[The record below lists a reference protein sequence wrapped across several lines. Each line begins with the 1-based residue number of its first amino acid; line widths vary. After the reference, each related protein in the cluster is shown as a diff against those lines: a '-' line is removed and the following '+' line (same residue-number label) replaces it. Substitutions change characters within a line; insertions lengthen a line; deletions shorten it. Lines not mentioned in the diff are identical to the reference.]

1 MKHEQSF
8 SDVSHDIHLLG
19 KLLSLPAPPL
29 DVAFEE
35 VPLGTPG
42 GLGPTDY
49 ELVAVLR
56 FDPSTLAKLS
66 QAAETAG
73 SGPGGPSGGATVP
86 ERPWFPDAVKARV
99 AKAGDGG
106 RTVRGHAIDAEA
118 MFRPRYSIGSALR
131 VEGTDYVVL
140 VAQTS

>member
-1 MKHEQSF
+1 M
-8 SDVSHDIHLLG
+8 I
-19 KLLSLPAPPL
+19 PA
-29 DVAFEE
+29 ARERF
-35 VPLGTPG
+35 VPYSTGPS
-42 GLGPTDY
+42 GPTARQNG
-49 ELVAVLR
+49 EGTRARSTTCRPVLR
-56 FDPSTLAKLS
+56 FDPGTVAKLTE
-66 QAAETAG
+66 AAETAG
-73 SGPGGPSGGATVP
+73 SGASGPSGRATVA